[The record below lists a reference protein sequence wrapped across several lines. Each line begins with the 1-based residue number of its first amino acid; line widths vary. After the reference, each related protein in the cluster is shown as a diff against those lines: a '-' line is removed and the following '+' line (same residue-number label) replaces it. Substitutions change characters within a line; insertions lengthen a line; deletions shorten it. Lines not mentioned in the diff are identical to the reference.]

1 MAKLVGDKPKVAVI
15 FENTAFGTSTSNGLK
30 EQAPGEGVEI
40 VMFEPYSAGFTD
52 ASPLINKVKASGA
65 NALFS
70 VSYLNDLILIVRTV
84 KQVGL
89 NIAING
95 GSGGFVIPDFYK
107 NVGKLAE
114 GLQGV
119 AHWNHDMDDNA
130 QKVNAEYK
138 KRTGEFL
145 FEYAGG
151 LVAQTFMLADALE
164 RAASADPAKVREALS
179 TLDVSSGYAAMAPGG
194 KVKFGPD
201 GKNIYGRPVGVQW
214 QNGDLAS
221 VFPKEFARAPDDED
235 VNRRSQ
241 PMLETVAQAVI
252 NGLLIGGIYA
262 LVSIGVTLI
271 FGVVKIVNFAQG
283 EFVMIGMYLSF
294 YLATQFGIDPL
305 VSLVVTMPVL
315 FVVGVLIQHFL
326 IRRVLGPNDM
336 PQIFLTFALSLLLLN
351 LALMLFSANYRTVH
365 TSYSD
370 EAFHLGGLY
379 IPVAKLIAF
388 VVAMILSGALWVF
401 LHTTDLGKAMRAAS
415 QNRDVATLMG
425 INPNRVFCVALGIA
439 LALAGAAGSLLM
451 PFYSAYPFVGQV
463 FVLMAFVAVVLGTLG
478 NVVGALIASLMM
490 GVAESLGIQFVGADS
505 GLIVVFGMLLL
516 TLAFKPNGLGGG
528 RVR

>member
-1 MAKLVGDKPKVAVI
+1 VNIGGLYPVTGSMAQIGQGCAVAAKLAVEMVNDAGGIKSLGGAKLNLILSDVQSDTTVTRTETDRLISGNKLSAIHGCFASALTLIASEVAERAKVPIITGSSSDMLNKGRTYTFTPFARASQFAKAQLQMAKLVGDKPKVAVI

-89 NIAING
+89 NVAING

-119 AHWNHDMDDNA
+119 AHWNHDMSDDS

-164 RAASADPAKVREALS
+164 RAGSADPQKVREALS
-179 TLDVSSGYAAMAPGG
+179 TLDVSTGYAAMAPGG

-221 VFPKEFARAPDDED
+221 VFPKEDARAP
-235 VNRRSQ
+235 
-241 PMLETVAQAVI
+241 
-252 NGLLIGGIYA
+252 
-262 LVSIGVTLI
+262 
-271 FGVVKIVNFAQG
+271 
-283 EFVMIGMYLSF
+283 
-294 YLATQFGIDPL
+294 
-305 VSLVVTMPVL
+305 
-315 FVVGVLIQHFL
+315 
-326 IRRVLGPNDM
+326 
-336 PQIFLTFALSLLLLN
+336 
-351 LALMLFSANYRTVH
+351 LMKS
-365 TSYSD
+365 
-370 EAFHLGGLY
+370 
-379 IPVAKLIAF
+379 
-388 VVAMILSGALWVF
+388 
-401 LHTTDLGKAMRAAS
+401 
-415 QNRDVATLMG
+415 
-425 INPNRVFCVALGIA
+425 
-439 LALAGAAGSLLM
+439 
-451 PFYSAYPFVGQV
+451 
-463 FVLMAFVAVVLGTLG
+463 
-478 NVVGALIASLMM
+478 
-490 GVAESLGIQFVGADS
+490 
-505 GLIVVFGMLLL
+505 
-516 TLAFKPNGLGGG
+516 
-528 RVR
+528 